1 MDINTLDK
9 TQREIAAKSI
19 ECGFLR
25 KSGEFLEPRIVA
37 IEQKDW
43 ENFRNLLR
51 GYYDSIEDIAK
62 EIAKELH
69 AYMVLYIQKHLL
81 NEYRSYNLLV
91 AGINLL
97 NDLIEKCIA
106 EDLLTEPKQRIGPE
120 GVLLVVE
127 K

>member
-1 MDINTLDK
+1 M
-9 TQREIAAKSI
+9 R
-19 ECGFLR
+19 FLR
-25 KSGEFLEPRIVA
+25 KNGEFLEPRIVA

-43 ENFRNLLR
+43 ENFRNLLH
-51 GYYDSIEDIAK
+51 GYYDSTEDIAK
-62 EIAKELH
+62 EIATELH
-69 AYMVLYIQKHLL
+69 AYMVSHIQKHLL
-81 NEYRSYNLLV
+81 NEYKSYNLLV

-106 EDLLTEPKQRIGPE
+106 EDLLTEPPQRIGPE